1 MCLEEGCAK
10 AADILRAPVLWCSA
24 RGGEDSTP
32 GVESAALCPSQGWES
47 LGAASAGCL
56 LAGRWL
62 RVCVLRPSSLEAVRA
77 SLLSTS
83 RCSGKA
89 RQLFPSA
96 AFVTK

>member
-1 MCLEEGCAK
+1 M
-10 AADILRAPVLWCSA
+10 LWCSA

-47 LGAASAGCL
+47 SGAAS
-56 LAGRWL
+56 AGRWL

-77 SLLSTS
+77 SLLSAS